1 MSRPFSTWTLLPK
14 TSRNLLI
21 QVHEINVRLVSHS
34 AMSDN
39 TGSFTAT
46 GSSISPGAS
55 ASCCSHLNHFR
66 PDLVLPMITDT
77 VGNNNRLIY
86 FQARPGWLISD
97 PRLVLVNVFA
107 DQDYYTSHT
116 RRRDCYVNAVLM
128 RPLFLAPSGAQ
139 GVTISQCVSVCQHK
153 FVYST

>member
-1 MSRPFSTWTLLPK
+1 
-14 TSRNLLI
+14 
-21 QVHEINVRLVSHS
+21 
-34 AMSDN
+34 
-39 TGSFTAT
+39 
-46 GSSISPGAS
+46 
-55 ASCCSHLNHFR
+55 
-66 PDLVLPMITDT
+66 MITDT

-116 RRRDCYVNAVLM
+116 RRRDRYVNAVLM

-139 GVTISQCVSVCQHK
+139 GVTMFVFLFGTSLSKALNLHLSHSDLSQVWLRSG
-153 FVYST
+153 SWLRSL

>member
-1 MSRPFSTWTLLPK
+1 
-14 TSRNLLI
+14 
-21 QVHEINVRLVSHS
+21 
-34 AMSDN
+34 
-39 TGSFTAT
+39 
-46 GSSISPGAS
+46 
-55 ASCCSHLNHFR
+55 
-66 PDLVLPMITDT
+66 MITDT

-116 RRRDCYVNAVLM
+116 RRRDRYVNAVLM

-139 GVTISQCVSVCQHK
+139 GVTMFVFLFGTSLSNKALNLHLSLSGLSMGLWPISGLPQVPGLLK
-153 FVYST
+153 LKLLPYFVLQMDKI